1 MVLSSNRYVKGTK
14 KKKVSLTVQKRDGK
28 IEPFDQEKMARAV
41 SRAGTPFVM
50 ALDIAKTITN
60 NKELAQKNV
69 VNSAELRQLVTQEL
83 QNRNESTIAESYSG
97 YSKNK
102 VTTEIREEITSRNKN
117 TIQRPVELL
126 ELMQSNLRW
135 IEIRVQVVDQLVD
148 KGTLLGDHNDLLLIV
163 LFFSIKYLIIG
174 SKYLNFIY

>member
-1 MVLSSNRYVKGTK
+1 MSREQ
-14 KKKVSLTVQKRDGK
+14 KKKVSLTVEKIDGK
-28 IEPFDQEKMARAV
+28 TEPFDQEKMARAV

-102 VTTEIREEITSRNKN
+102 VTTEIREEITSRNNKYDSKAGRTTRTHAKQFAMDRN
-117 TIQRPVELL
+117 KGASRGSIGRQRHAT
-126 ELMQSNLRW
+126 
-135 IEIRVQVVDQLVD
+135 
-148 KGTLLGDHNDLLLIV
+148 G
-163 LFFSIKYLIIG
+163 G
-174 SKYLNFIY
+174 S